1 MNTLRTLLS
10 LPALAL
16 TLVVVVAGP
25 AAAAETGGAKIQLFD
40 PTNSHDVVGVI
51 ILGMVSLFALAAL
64 VNAVR
69 QLAGKRGQADGKFR
83 WR

>member
-16 TLVVVVAGP
+16 TLLVVAAGP
-25 AAAAETGGAKIQLFD
+25 AAAAETGGSKIQLFD
-40 PTNSHDVVGVI
+40 WSNSHELVGAI
-51 ILGMVSLFALAAL
+51 ILGMASLFALAAL